1 MKNKRLIIIGL
12 IFLAFIIVAAV
23 LIPSLMPEDRLT
35 EEEIAQRR
43 ENNNYRIRKFDTS
56 FYATIDFAEVT
67 FRERVERTD
76 TFAYCE
82 TIKDKE
88 YIELEPGGLI
98 SKNSEMRIHTARVI
112 KDSEGLFKEGDVI
125 VFAYGLM
132 PQSYCPQP
140 KVGDKMII
148 PVNFLFINDVEE
160 VWNTSSGNDGYYY
173 VTEDGYCIAAFEEE
187 EGFVYSGKTV
197 DNLLKALKKTDEERE
212 SYLSPYRERYENTD
226 GKFGFDS
233 IEMLKKQIREKLYN
247 E

>member
-12 IFLAFIIVAAV
+12 ISLVFIIAAAV
-23 LIPSLMPEDRLT
+23 LIPSLIPEDRLT
-35 EEEIAQRR
+35 EEEIVQRR
-43 ENNNYRIRKFDTS
+43 ENNNYRIRKFDRNKYGT
-56 FYATIDFAEVT
+56 FDFAEVA
-67 FRERVERTD
+67 FRERVEQTD

-88 YIELEPGGLI
+88 YIELEPGELVP
-98 SKNSEMRIHTARVI
+98 KNSKMRIHTARVI

-132 PQSYCPQP
+132 PQDYCPQP

-148 PVNFLFINDVEE
+148 PVNLHFIDSVERE
-160 VWNTSSGNDGYYY
+160 WNTGSGNDGYYY

-197 DNLLKALKKTDEERE
+197 DNLLKALRKTDEERE
-212 SYLSPYRERYENTD
+212 SYLSRYRERYENTN
-226 GKFGFDS
+226 GKFGFNS
-233 IEMLKKQIREKLYN
+233 IEMLRKQIREKLYN